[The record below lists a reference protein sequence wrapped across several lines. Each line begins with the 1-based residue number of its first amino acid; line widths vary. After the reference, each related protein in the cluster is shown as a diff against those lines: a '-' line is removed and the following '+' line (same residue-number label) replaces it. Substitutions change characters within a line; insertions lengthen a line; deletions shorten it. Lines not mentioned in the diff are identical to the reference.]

1 LNADTTLGKQLEPV
15 FLLVWSAKDAHK
27 NGRGLEVACHVHV
40 VDGNQADFLDMEFA
54 ANGLA
59 DFTLEQLADA
69 LESETGHEFR

>member
-1 LNADTTLGKQLEPV
+1 
-15 FLLVWSAKDAHK
+15 
-27 NGRGLEVACHVHV
+27 
-40 VDGNQADFLDMEFA
+40 MEFA